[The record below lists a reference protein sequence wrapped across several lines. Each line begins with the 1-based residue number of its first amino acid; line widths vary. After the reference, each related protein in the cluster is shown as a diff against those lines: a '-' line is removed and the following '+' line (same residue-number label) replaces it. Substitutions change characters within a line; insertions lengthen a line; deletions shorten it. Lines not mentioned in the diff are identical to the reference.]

1 MTASEL
7 AKEWREERL
16 EFDDALL
23 RHLVENLGLVMIGPP
38 LVVGIGMAISW
49 VNMGLSDVVLD
60 LGCQPMTAQ
69 EVVEKFELEPFLEAA
84 E

>member
-16 EFDDALL
+16 QFDDAILC
-23 RHLVENLGLVMIGPP
+23 HLVENLGLRPEEA
-38 LVVGIGMAISW
+38 LVVGIGMAISY
-49 VNMGLSDVVLD
+49 VNMGLSDVALD
-60 LGCQPMTAQ
+60 LPGCQPMTA
-69 EVVEKFELEPFLEAA
+69 EEIVTKFGLEPVLEAA